1 MNSRAYSEVYQV
13 IQYLPESEYKL
24 IPSWQIDFIKK
35 NMDEDME
42 KICTINTKI
51 EELELSDEA
60 KTLLLTLF
68 YMNIATTEQREKIN
82 QILLAEDKKQS
93 EEMTSNMFKNN
104 IKKISEGIN
113 SEENKNTDLIVI
125 NERNVFT
132 RIKYFFI
139 KLLKKHKEKN

>member
-13 IQYLPESEYKL
+13 IQYLSESEYKL
-24 IPSWQIDFIKK
+24 IPSEQIEFIKK
-35 NMDEDME
+35 NMDRNME
-42 KICTINTKI
+42 KICTINTRI
-51 EELELSDEA
+51 EDLKLSDEA
-60 KTLLLTLF
+60 KTILFTLF